1 VLLALVASFHTHP
14 LRVVERLSLAA
25 DDVALELVRDGA
37 VRGAVTLS
45 TCNRFEL
52 YLDTDDPQGAR
63 HAVAAALSSRASMPA
78 AEASAT
84 LEALADGDAVAHIC
98 AVAASLES
106 MVVGE
111 QEISGQVRR
120 ALRKAID
127 EHTATGPL
135 IRTLEHAL
143 RASREVTAKTGIGSS
158 TRSVASVALDIAERT
173 TEFADARVILV
184 GTGQLA
190 AGGVR
195 ALRAR
200 GSHIIGVFSPS
211 GRARDFGELY
221 GIDPIGLEH
230 LPAMLAEADIIYA
243 CSGGEGVVL
252 SAQQLA
258 AARSGTPWP
267 LTVIDLALHR
277 DLEPAAAELAGVTVV
292 SLEDVRAHAPREN
305 PLAYARAL
313 DIVADA
319 AAALTEDLRSRA
331 MLPREAPSA

>member
-1 VLLALVASFHTHP
+1 MLIALVASFHNRP

-25 DDVALELVRDGA
+25 DDLARELVADGA

-45 TCNRFEL
+45 TCNRFEI
-52 YLDTDDPQGAR
+52 YLDADDPVAAR
-63 HAVAAALSSRASMPA
+63 HAVIAAVATRASMEVA
-78 AEASAT
+78 DAEA
-84 LEALADGDAVAHIC
+84 ALDALVDDDAVAHVC
-98 AVAASLES
+98 AVAASLDS

-120 ALRKAID
+120 ALRKALD
-127 EHTATGPL
+127 ERTSTGSL
-135 IRTLEHAL
+135 TRTLEHAL
-143 RASREVTAKTGIGSS
+143 RASREVTASTGIGAS
-158 TRSVASVALDIAERT
+158 TRSVASVALDIAGHT
-173 TEFADARVILV
+173 AEFADARVVLV

-190 AGGVR
+190 ASGVR

-211 GRARDFGELY
+211 GRARDFGELF
-221 GIDPIGLEH
+221 GIEPLGLEN
-230 LPAMLAEADIIYA
+230 LPAALAEADIIYA

-258 AARSGTPWP
+258 MARSRRPWP

-277 DLEPAAAELAGVTVV
+277 DLEPAAAELSGVTVV
-292 SLEDVRAHAPREN
+292 SLDDVRAHAPREN
-305 PLAYARAL
+305 PAAYARAL

-319 AAALTEDLRSRA
+319 AAALTADLRSRA
-331 MLPREAPSA
+331 ML

>member
-1 VLLALVASFHTHP
+1 VLVALVASFHTRP

-25 DDVALELVRDGA
+25 EDLARELVADGA

-45 TCNRFEL
+45 TCNRFEI
-52 YLDTDDPQGAR
+52 YLDTDDADAAR
-63 HAVAAALSSRASMPA
+63 HAVTAALASRASME
-78 AEASAT
+78 AEDASA
-84 LEALADGDAVAHIC
+84 ALDVLVDGEAVAHVC
-98 AVAASLES
+98 AVAASLDS

-120 ALRKAID
+120 ALRKGID
-127 EHTATGPL
+127 ERTVTGGL

-143 RASREVTAKTGIGSS
+143 RAAREVTASTGIGSS

-173 TEFADARVILV
+173 AEFADARVVLV

-190 AGGVR
+190 ASGVR

-211 GRARDFGELY
+211 GRARDFGELF
-221 GIDPIGLEH
+221 GIDPLGLEDVH
-230 LPAMLAEADIIYA
+230 GALAEADIIYA

-258 AARSGTPWP
+258 AARSGRPWP
-267 LTVIDLALHR
+267 LTVVDLALHR

-292 SLEDVRAHAPREN
+292 SLEDVRARAPREN
-305 PLAYARAL
+305 PEAYARAR

-319 AAALTEDLRSRA
+319 ADALTADLRSRS
-331 MLPREAPSA
+331 LI